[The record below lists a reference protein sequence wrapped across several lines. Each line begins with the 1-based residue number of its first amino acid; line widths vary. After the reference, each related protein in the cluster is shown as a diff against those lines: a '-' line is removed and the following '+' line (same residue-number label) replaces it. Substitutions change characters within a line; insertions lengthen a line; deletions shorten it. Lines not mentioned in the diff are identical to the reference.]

1 MPQATSN
8 INISV
13 PRKVIIYN
21 YALFLALKSYKIFMP
36 SSYDYL
42 KHMHIDIGPGQM
54 LIENPY
60 FQVSH
65 ILICIHITFEKAT

>member
-1 MPQATSN
+1 MPQATPN
-8 INISV
+8 VNISV
-13 PRKVIIYN
+13 PGKVIIYN

-42 KHMHIDIGPGQM
+42 KHIDVGPGQM

-60 FQVSH
+60 FQGSH
-65 ILICIHITFEKAT
+65 ILIYIHVTFEKAT